1 MLGYNNHDSIHLFL
15 KGAWRHMVTTDYSN
29 WKSKTAI
36 FLTSQTLSLFGS
48 SIVGFAIIW
57 HIALET
63 SSGSIMTIAI
73 LCTFLPQIFISLFAG
88 VWADR
93 YSRKMLIMLS
103 DSFIALSTLVLAG
116 VYAMGMRALWLIFL
130 ISVIRSIGS
139 GIQTPAV
146 GAILPQIVPS
156 DKLMKVNGIHST
168 ISSVMLLAS
177 PAVGGAILGL
187 WGFSA
192 ALFFDVATAAIAVAI
207 MSFLRIASYQSSD
220 AHEEASTMSD
230 LKKGLTYSRNHELV
244 RNLLVFYSIFF
255 FFVTPAAF
263 LTPVLVTRSF
273 GPEVWKLTA
282 NEMVWSAGSI
292 LGGLVITVWSGFKN
306 KIHTM
311 AISCLAFGITFVLL
325 GLAGDFT
332 VYLVIMF
339 ASGIFLPFFSTAE
352 TVLIQENVAP
362 DMLGRVFSL
371 VQIIISV
378 TMPLGM
384 LVFGPAAD
392 QVKIEYLLIASGIVL
407 AILGLYIFTNK
418 KITDLDSGSV

>member
-1 MLGYNNHDSIHLFL
+1 MD
-15 KGAWRHMVTTDYSN
+15 TTDYIN

-63 SSGSIMTIAI
+63 SSGTVMTIAI

-103 DSFIALSTLVLAG
+103 DSFIALSTLILA
-116 VYAMGMRALWLIFL
+116 VMYAMGMKALWLIFL
-130 ISVIRSIGS
+130 ISIIRSIGS
-139 GIQTPAV
+139 GVQTPAV

-156 DKLMKVNGIHST
+156 EKLMKVNGIHST
-168 ISSVMLLAS
+168 ISSVMMLAS

-192 ALFFDVATAAIAVAI
+192 ALFFDVVTAAIAVGI
-207 MSFLRIASYQSSD
+207 MSLLSISAYQRSD
-220 AHEEASTMSD
+220 AQEEASTMSD
-230 LKKGLTYSRNHELV
+230 LKNGLIYSRNHDLV
-244 RNLLVFYSIFF
+244 RNLLVFYSLFF

-273 GPEVWKLTA
+273 GAEVWKLTA

-292 LGGLVITVWSGFKN
+292 LGGLIITVWSGFKN

-311 AISCLAFGITFVLL
+311 AISCLAFGITFVML
-325 GLAGDFT
+325 GLAADFI
-332 VYLVIMF
+332 VYLIVMF
-339 ASGIFLPFFSTAE
+339 VSGIFLPFFATAE
-352 TVLIQENVAP
+352 TVLIQENVAA
-362 DMLGRVFSL
+362 DMLGRVFS
-371 VQIIISV
+371 VIQIIVSV

-384 LVFGPAAD
+384 LVFGPMAD
-392 QVKIEYLLIASGIVL
+392 LIKIQYLLIASGIVL
-407 AILGLYIFTNK
+407 AMLGLYIYTNK
-418 KITDLDSGSV
+418 KITGLDNDPV